1 MGKLLL
7 SLHVVA
13 AVVFVGPVTVA
24 VSPAAG
30 GRPAGAGGRRS
41 PLRCRGYVG
50 GRWPPP
56 GPVLRRLR
64 SALGGRGRADGGPA
78 RFDHGG
84 V

>member
-30 GRPAGAGGRRS
+30 GRPAGAGGRRNPS
-41 PLRCRGYVG
+41 DAASTWVAGA
-50 GRWPPP
+50 
-56 GPVLRRLR
+56 RRL
-64 SALGGRGRADGGPA
+64 ALSS
-78 RFDHGG
+78 G
-84 V
+84 VFALLWVVVVVLMVVRPGSTTGV